1 LSAFVAG
8 YTTEG
13 QDTHK
18 TYIREVHYR
27 WHPWHGQQVYVQA
40 EARHAGTMVLR
51 CMREEQTRLAALE
64 IPKWMFDS
72 GLCSM
77 MKPESL
83 ARVSLSALR
92 ALRALLASGVEG
104 IESGVIEAQH
114 LSSDSGG
121 ADVDG
126 ERPSGRIVYSPSAT
140 AGAAAGSLSADAPLV
155 GPDDERTSSEERSPE
170 YASGGGR

>member
-1 LSAFVAG
+1 
-8 YTTEG
+8 
-13 QDTHK
+13 
-18 TYIREVHYR
+18 
-27 WHPWHGQQVYVQA
+27 
-40 EARHAGTMVLR
+40 M
-51 CMREEQTRLAALE
+51 AALE

-92 ALRALLASGVEG
+92 ALRALLAPGVEG

-121 ADVDG
+121 ADVMANARQG
-126 ERPSGRIVYSPSAT
+126 ELFTPP
-140 AGAAAGSLSADAPLV
+140 APQ
-155 GPDDERTSSEERSPE
+155 PE
-170 YASGGGR
+170 LPQEARCWPG